1 MNFKA
6 LSKTSLFYGTTPREA
21 EAMLNCLGA
30 VQQCFTKGKTIYHM
44 GDSVTS
50 LGMVLSGSVLIEN
63 DEFWGN
69 TSILDSIGPGT
80 NLRRNVCMRLRGEDD
95 GQCGG
100 S

>member
-44 GDSVTS
+44 GDSVTAY
-50 LGMVLSGSVLIEN
+50 
-63 DEFWGN
+63 
-69 TSILDSIGPGT
+69 
-80 NLRRNVCMRLRGEDD
+80 
-95 GQCGG
+95 
-100 S
+100 

>member
-30 VQQCFTKGKTIYHM
+30 VQQCFTKGKTIYR
-44 GDSVTS
+44 S
-50 LGMVLSGSVLIEN
+50 
-63 DEFWGN
+63 
-69 TSILDSIGPGT
+69 GT

-100 S
+100 SRIH